1 MKKLFLMLIAT
12 VCVAG
17 AYAQNLQI
25 WTDDDIMYEQSVA
38 TIDSITF
45 TDSNAPAQEGTLY
58 KTWECIRV
66 YTEVY
71 EGNTYTYYYGV
82 RIVLSQ
88 HSTFSFSALS
98 GSLSNNNWENYG
110 SGTFLRQGN
119 LILLCLTSGEGSYL
133 PTCLVYNNGKLY
145 GGFGSLGAYE
155 LQ

>member
-1 MKKLFLMLIAT
+1 MLIAT

-17 AYAQNLQI
+17 AYAQNMQI

-58 KTWECIRV
+58 KTWGDIKNID
-66 YTEVY
+66 
-71 EGNTYTYYYGV
+71 GASQGV
-82 RIVLSQ
+82 RITLNQ
-88 HSTFSFSALS
+88 NNTFTYSITED
-98 GSLSNNNWENYG
+98 GSEWSNYG

-119 LILLCLTSGEGSYL
+119 LILLCLTSGWGFYL
-133 PTCLVYNNGKLY
+133 PTCLVYHNGKLY
-145 GGFGSLGAYE
+145 GGFGVLGSFE

>member
-1 MKKLFLMLIAT
+1 MKKIFLLLIAA

-17 AYAQNLQI
+17 VYAQNMQI

-58 KTWECIRV
+58 KTWEATRS
-66 YTEVY
+66 YTER
-71 EGNTYTYYYGV
+71 TYTYYDGV
-82 RIVLSQ
+82 RLVLSQ
-88 HSTFSFSALS
+88 NSTFSYSFMSNS
-98 GSLSNNNWENYG
+98 SSLDGWELIG

-119 LILLCLTSGEGSYL
+119 LILLCLTSGEGYYL
-133 PTCLVYNNGKLY
+133 PTCLVYHNGKLY
-145 GGFGSLGAYE
+145 GGFGVFGSFE